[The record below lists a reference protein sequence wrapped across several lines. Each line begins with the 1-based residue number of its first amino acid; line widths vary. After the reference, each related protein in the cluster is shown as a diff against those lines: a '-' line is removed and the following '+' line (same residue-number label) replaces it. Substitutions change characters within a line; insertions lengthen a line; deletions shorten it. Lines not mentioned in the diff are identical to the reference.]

1 MLGEVFVIYRE
12 WKDNNGLLNKEWTR
26 EDKILHRESGPARI
40 RYFPDGLIC
49 LEQFLVNGFLH
60 RESGPAYI
68 RYNTDGSIDS
78 EEFCIDG
85 KLHRESGP
93 AYIRYNTD
101 GSIDLEEFH
110 IAGEFLGIDN
120 EGFWKL
126 WERLDERQRQAP
138 NILKYLARYS

>member
-1 MLGEVFVIYRE
+1 VIYRE
-12 WKDNNGLLNKEWTR
+12 WKDNNGLLNKEWTH
-26 EDKILHRESGPARI
+26 EDKRLHRESGPARI

-49 LEQFLVNGFLH
+49 LEQFWVNGFLH

-68 RYNTDGSIDS
+68 RYNTDGSIDW
-78 EEFCIDG
+78 
-85 KLHRESGP
+85 
-93 AYIRYNTD
+93 
-101 GSIDLEEFH
+101 EEFH